1 MCLKYNG
8 LYLTE
13 KKNCGLELSK
23 SFEEKEFFDKR
34 IRNGKL

>member
-1 MCLKYNG
+1 MCLNYNA

-13 KKNCGLELSK
+13 EKKCELELSK
-23 SFEEKEFFDKR
+23 SFEEKEFFDKT